1 MELQKFLTKLDHIVV
16 ENGRRCGTDRVAIAI
31 HRPGSIGGSP
41 VVDVKDVEIV
51 HIKDAKKGIDW
62 DSRKIILTLEQEV
75 STLTPEQR
83 DAITEDVK
91 KGQSR
96 ESYEQFKAF
105 KVKIAKLEALLKVTV
120 PSHRA
125 LLEADENGTEGLLA
139 LDKMLAELVDTT
151 VREK

>member
-1 MELQKFLTKLDHIVV
+1 MELQKFLTKLDRIVV
-16 ENGRRCGTDRVAIAI
+16 DNGRQCAKDRVAIAI
-31 HRPGSIGGSP
+31 HRPGSLGGSP
-41 VVDVKDVEIV
+41 IVDVKDVEIV
-51 HIKDAKKGIDW
+51 HIKDATKGIDW

-83 DAITEDVK
+83 DAITADVK

-105 KVKIAKLEALLKVTV
+105 KARIAKLEALLELTV
-120 PSHRA
+120 PSYRARFEADDNGEDELRTLDA
-125 LLEADENGTEGLLA
+125 LLAQ
-139 LDKMLAELVDTT
+139 LVDPT